1 MDIATTLFNNL
12 RPDGREFLISEGVQ
26 VPQRLPTETNHQGNQ
41 RLILVI
47 NAAVEAEKNTRAIKA
62 TLKPAGGRPQHRIFM
77 IMPGGR
83 PSTKTAG
90 LSSSFQY
97 EENNSILAETRRS
110 MH

>member
-47 NAAVEAEKNTRAIKA
+47 NAAVEAENNTRTINQQYNQKVEASI
-62 TLKPAGGRPQHRIFM
+62 TGH
-77 IMPGGR
+77 
-83 PSTKTAG
+83 
-90 LSSSFQY
+90 SFAYLGKVHQ
-97 EENNSILAETRRS
+97 
-110 MH
+110 